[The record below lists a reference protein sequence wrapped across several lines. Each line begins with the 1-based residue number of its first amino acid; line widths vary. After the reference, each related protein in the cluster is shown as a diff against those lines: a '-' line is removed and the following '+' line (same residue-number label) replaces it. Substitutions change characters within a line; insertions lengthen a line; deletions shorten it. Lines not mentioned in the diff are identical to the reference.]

1 MDGKGLMSSPKTI
14 MEWTMGLDTSGRFFS
29 GEKHCIYRV
38 MDVGSLRSRCVPE
51 VSDQREVGERT
62 RIFFSVVYIWVT
74 FIGAS

>member
-1 MDGKGLMSSPKTI
+1 MDGKGLMSSLKTI

-51 VSDQREVGERT
+51 VSDQRELGKGLE
-62 RIFFSVVYIWVT
+62 FFFPLSTY
-74 FIGAS
+74 GLLL

>member
-1 MDGKGLMSSPKTI
+1 
-14 MEWTMGLDTSGRFFS
+14 MGLDTSGRFFS

-51 VSDQREVGERT
+51 VSDQREVEERA